1 MTMDALRADMR
12 PQAEKDVKTRLTL
25 EAIIKAENLEVSDEE
40 VDAKLSEMA
49 DRIGKPLDEYK
60 KNIPAQ
66 QLEYIKSDVLYTK
79 LVDLLMSKN
88 KFAKAK
94 SSK

>member
-1 MTMDALRADMR
+1 MR

-66 QLEYIKSDVLYTK
+66 
-79 LVDLLMSKN
+79 
-88 KFAKAK
+88 
-94 SSK
+94 